1 MTVAAH
7 CGSLQKLIHGQGFDV
22 IGISLDEDRNALTTF
37 ARQMGMDWQQYFDG
51 KGRNNQLSTKYGVDS
66 IPMTYLLNRQ
76 GVIIGKRL
84 RGADLATAVE
94 KALAEK

>member
-1 MTVAAH
+1 
-7 CGSLQKLIHGQGFDV
+7 
-22 IGISLDEDRNALTTF
+22 
-37 ARQMGMDWQQYFDG
+37 MDWQQYFDG